1 MATPTCAHCGAA
13 LPRTALH
20 CPRCGRPAF
29 ARSGRRSRRRRDA
42 SLLGMVGSLVLAAQ
56 SGSMLV
62 GGAIALAALDLAVR
76 GDTGG
81 AVSLAGSAAIFV
93 GFTLLF
99 DLLGVALLAG
109 AFHGHARAIRERGA
123 LEDAV
128 ARQQLARQGRRAAI
142 LLVLWLLVT
151 LAWRGALAAL
161 VSFYPTP
168 FGGPLEPPAV
178 ADVQLAASVML
189 GLWVAAALLLFA
201 GALNGMRFL
210 RRLRKAP
217 MTLPRALWP
226 LETLVHF
233 AAAVAI
239 LAIAPT
245 VLAQL
250 QRLEL
255 GTLRIVQTLAVID
268 LVLVPVLGVLAYA
281 YLFLEFRRLHRDA
294 SLPEPAAAP
303 TVAAAGGEP

>member
-1 MATPTCAHCGAA
+1 MATPTCAHCGTA
-13 LPRTALH
+13 LPKTALH
-20 CPRCGRPAF
+20 CPKCGRPAF
-29 ARSGRRSRRRRDA
+29 VVAARQDRGRRDA
-42 SLLGMVGSLVLAAQ
+42 SLLGMVGSLVLAVQAA
-56 SGSMLV
+56 SMLV

-81 AVSLAGSAAIFV
+81 AVSLAENAAIFV

-99 DLLGVALLAG
+99 DLLGIGLLSAALQ
-109 AFHGHARAIRERGA
+109 GHARAIRGRGA
-123 LEDAV
+123 LEDAE
-128 ARQQLARQGRRAAI
+128 ARSQLARRGRRAAL

-151 LAWRGALAAL
+151 VAWRGALAAL

-178 ADVQLAASVML
+178 ADVRLAASVML
-189 GLWVAAALLLFA
+189 GLWVAAALLLFL
-201 GALNGMRFL
+201 GAFLGTRFL
-210 RRLRKAP
+210 RRLRGAP

-239 LAIAPT
+239 LGIAPT

-255 GTLRIVQTLAVID
+255 GTLRIVQTLAVVD
-268 LVLVPVLGVLAYA
+268 LVLVPALGVLAYA

-294 SLPEPAAAP
+294 ASGVPGPAPASAAP
-303 TVAAAGGEP
+303 GGEP